1 MACLVL
7 GLRYILQ
14 CLPSLPFLGS
24 PLLLWGLIVI
34 FTLTGVIVN
43 QDTCH
48 GHFWE
53 GSRLG
58 ELRWE
63 DPSWVCV
70 VPFHFCFPRA
80 GINGVHYKLAKWFFF
95 SFFRLSPRSCFDRCT
110 ATTIPGPVA
119 NMLPPFLVR
128 ILSVLPNRITLVLWS
143 QVRIYFKEAL
153 LQPSAVWV
161 MNEVMPISVFGI
173 LIFQAVCHRP
183 VCSRYSWPCFSI
195 SVTFY
200 KQMY

>member
-1 MACLVL
+1 MGISERDLDWVSWDGKTHPECVWYPSTSAFQEL
-7 GLRYILQ
+7 GLM
-14 CLPSLPFLGS
+14 
-24 PLLLWGLIVI
+24 
-34 FTLTGVIVN
+34 
-43 QDTCH
+43 
-48 GHFWE
+48 
-53 GSRLG
+53 
-58 ELRWE
+58 
-63 DPSWVCV
+63 VCTTM
-70 VPFHFCFPRA
+70 
-80 GINGVHYKLAKWFFF
+80 LAKWFFF
-95 SFFRLSPRSCFDRCT
+95 SFFRISPISCFVRCT
-110 ATTIPGPVA
+110 ATTRPGPVA

-153 LQPSAVWV
+153 LQPSTVWV

-195 SVTFY
+195 SVTFS